1 MNVTEPAT
9 RPAQRRKTMK
19 TWKKPTMCEVAA
31 GFEISRYLP
40 AEITPKK

>member
-1 MNVTEPAT
+1 MT
-9 RPAQRRKTMK
+9 K
-19 TWKKPTMCEVAA
+19 TWTKPKMCEVAA